1 MIGIKGEVVYI
12 GRASN
17 GRLRDEIKAKRGTE
31 AERGVKTFRC
41 FCTDS
46 DKVAKELEAE
56 WIIAYEPVNNRP
68 DE

>member
-1 MIGIKGEVVYI
+1 MIGTKGEVVYI

-17 GRLRDEIKAKRGTE
+17 GRLRDEIKAKLGTNTDI
-31 AERGVKTFRC
+31 GVKTFRC

-56 WIIAYEPVNNRP
+56 WMITYEPVNNRP